1 LSNLAKDPFG
11 IYAIILEPTRE
22 LAFQVVEQLKIF
34 SSGFFLR
41 YSMIIGGEDITN
53 QLISIEKIPHII
65 VATPGRLL
73 YLLKECS
80 FNFKCIKNLR
90 YLILDEF
97 DQLLNDSIAG
107 DIKRI
112 IDLLPKNDHQT
123 LFFSATIN
131 YNIHNDLFFQQFC
144 LKKPILIDL
153 INKDLQEKTV
163 QELIQNFILVP
174 NKVKE
179 IYLYDLLSND
189 FKNKYIII
197 FVNNCLKCY
206 YLTSLLKLLGFKV
219 SMINSKIPQKIRF
232 KAIEDFK
239 AKNHNILISTDL
251 ASRGLDIPLVD
262 LVVNYDIPRN
272 PDDYI
277 HRVGRTAR
285 AGNFGSALSLITQY
299 DVCLI
304 LEIEKR
310 IGKKLS
316 EFTVN
321 DEEVI
326 KNLNLISSAGKM
338 VKLKMYENGIEEKIK
353 KRKEKYNISRKNQ
366 KQLNKDV

>member
-1 LSNLAKDPFG
+1 
-11 IYAIILEPTRE
+11 
-22 LAFQVVEQLKIF
+22 
-34 SSGFFLR
+34 
-41 YSMIIGGEDITN
+41 
-53 QLISIEKIPHII
+53 
-65 VATPGRLL
+65 
-73 YLLKECS
+73 
-80 FNFKCIKNLR
+80 
-90 YLILDEF
+90 
-97 DQLLNDSIAG
+97 
-107 DIKRI
+107 
-112 IDLLPKNDHQT
+112 
-123 LFFSATIN
+123 
-131 YNIHNDLFFQQFC
+131 
-144 LKKPILIDL
+144 
-153 INKDLQEKTV
+153 
-163 QELIQNFILVP
+163 
-174 NKVKE
+174 
-179 IYLYDLLSND
+179 
-189 FKNKYIII
+189 
-197 FVNNCLKCY
+197 
-206 YLTSLLKLLGFKV
+206 
-219 SMINSKIPQKIRF
+219 MINSKIPQKIRF